1 MLYKILVVLG
11 IGGLIGI
18 LNWFEVK
25 SWNKRI
31 KKYKSKRK

>member
-18 LNWFEVK
+18 LKFFEIK

-31 KKYKSKRK
+31 KKYKSKTR